1 MRAKILHF
9 TASSLMLGVFLAP
22 MTALAQNEVN
32 HGPGLDTPADGR
44 GNRVR
49 QLPPRGQSGTGGSV
63 VQGNGISYHNGPV
76 MRNGV
81 NIYYIWYGDWSQD
94 PAANSILTNY
104 AQFVGGSPYFNINT
118 TYGDTTGNVPNTSA
132 TVRYAGAVSDPGSLG
147 TSLSDSSI
155 WTIVTNAL
163 KTLPVDPNGV
173 YFVLTAPYVAETS
186 GFLSQYC
193 GWHTANYFGSTTI
206 KYAFVGNA
214 AASLGSCAIQSMGPN
229 GDAQADGMVSV
240 IAHELEEAATDP
252 ELTAWY
258 DSTGAENADKCA
270 WTFGTTYTTSNGAQA
285 NMIIGSRN
293 YMIQQN
299 WVNAG
304 GGYCGLS
311 YVGTPDFSLS
321 VSPSSQTV
329 TPGQTTGTY
338 TVTAAPLNGW
348 SKSVAY
354 SVTGGLPAGA
364 SANISGNLIT
374 ISTASTT
381 PGGSYS
387 FTISGTD
394 GSLTHTTSATL
405 VVSVPAAPTFSISM
419 GPGSQSVKRPAN
431 GSVSTSYTA
440 TVTAA
445 AGYTGSVTLSFG
457 GGTTGVSIAASTASI
472 SGGNGSATLTVTVTS
487 SAKKGNTTLTV
498 TGKDGTSTKSA
509 SAQLRIN

>member
-1 MRAKILHF
+1 MRAKILQII
-9 TASSLMLGVFLAP
+9 ASSLMLGAFLAP
-22 MTALAQNEVN
+22 MTALAQNEVQ
-32 HGPGLDTPADGR
+32 HGPGLNSPADGR
-44 GNRVR
+44 GNLVR

-63 VQGNGISYHNGPV
+63 VQGNGISYNNGPV

-94 PAANSILTNY
+94 STANAILTNY

-118 TYGDTTGNVPNTSA
+118 TYGDTTGNVPNTPS
-132 TVRYAGAVSDPGSLG
+132 TIRYAGSVSDTGSLG

-155 WTIVTNAL
+155 WTLVSNAL
-163 KTLPVDPNGV
+163 KTLPADPNGV

-193 GWHTANYFGSTTI
+193 GWHTANYFGSTII
-206 KYAFVGNA
+206 KYAFVGNP
-214 AASLGSCAIQSMGPN
+214 AASLGSCAIQSTGPN
-229 GDAQADGMVSV
+229 GDALADAMVSV

-252 ELTAWY
+252 QLNAWY
-258 DSTGAENADKCA
+258 DSSGAENADKCA
-270 WTFGTTYTTSNGAQA
+270 WTFGSTYATPNGAQA
-285 NMIIGSRN
+285 NMMIGSRN
-293 YMIQQN
+293 YLVQQN

-321 VSPSSQTV
+321 VSPASQTV

-338 TVTAAPLNGW
+338 TVTPAPLNGW

-381 PGGSYS
+381 PGGSYN

-405 VVSVPAAPTFSISM
+405 VVSVPAAPTFSLSM
-419 GPGSQSVKRPAN
+419 GPGSQSLKRPAN
-431 GSVSTSYTA
+431 GSASATYTA
-440 TVTAA
+440 TVAA
-445 AGYTGSVTLSFG
+445 DAGYTGSVTLSFS
-457 GGTTGVSIAASTASI
+457 GGTTGVTIAASTASI
-472 SGGNGSATLTVTVTS
+472 SGGNGSATVTVTS

-498 TGKDGTSTKSA
+498 TGKDGTTTKSA
-509 SAQLRIN
+509 SASLRIN